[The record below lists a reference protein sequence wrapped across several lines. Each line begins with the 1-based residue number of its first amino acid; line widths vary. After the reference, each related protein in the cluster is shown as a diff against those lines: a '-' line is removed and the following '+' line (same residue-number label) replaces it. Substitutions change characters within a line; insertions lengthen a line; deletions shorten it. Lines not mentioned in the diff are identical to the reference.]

1 MEYFIGGIVHRKPV
15 RSTSR
20 NIISVINYQNQII
33 PHIFIAC
40 DYPVIKFLQK
50 GVILQSAAP
59 KAQKKFLGS
68 PFFLAGKGKFQIQ
81 KIFPD
86 CAGEG
91 LAQQFKI
98 FKDFLLGKG
107 EKGFFEFC
115 FFIFSK
121 KLVISISKVNQ
132 SLAISPTTWNGRDRK
147 LATNYLSEAG
157 REGTSI
163 I

>member
-1 MEYFIGGIVHRKPV
+1 MNQK
-15 RSTSR
+15 
-20 NIISVINYQNQII
+20 NQII

-115 FFIFSK
+115 FFIFFPVHIAAADAGDGTAVRGIQPFDFVDFLFNHVS
-121 KLVISISKVNQ
+121 
-132 SLAISPTTWNGRDRK
+132 SP
-147 LATNYLSEAG
+147 LSDSSVRLKASALSG
-157 REGTSI
+157 
-163 I
+163 